1 MDLTILQQQVNELA
15 MKFMLA
21 GASEGAAAGEW
32 LGSLDRIVRDLAA
45 QGFDRVAAEGRA
57 LQQRL
62 TSLEPGSTEFHHLL
76 EAGIRQLQESMENPP
91 DPDAPAAAAAAP
103 AALAQDPELVADFV
117 LESREHL
124 RAIEEN
130 VLALEQNPD
139 ARDAIHAIFRAFHTI
154 KGIAGFLE
162 FQDIRELSHETE
174 TLLEEARNGRLEPG
188 PAVIDIILESAD
200 FLGRE
205 IQRIEAGGGPSADG
219 TEALRAKIR
228 SVTTAGMMDP
238 GLTAL
243 AAAVSPESPREH
255 PAEADRAP
263 DPDPEPAPAARA
275 EAGPATN
282 ARPSGTATSWVKV
295 DTAKLDFLVDMV
307 GEMAIAQSLVRHN
320 SDLADLHSSLLL
332 RSIAQ
337 LSRITQEVQ
346 KTAMSMRML
355 PIGGLFQ
362 KMSRLVRDLCRKSG
376 KQAELA
382 MSGEETDLDRNIVE
396 QLADPLMHMVRNAVD
411 HGVEMP
417 QARIAQ
423 GKPPVARIEL
433 RAAHQGGH
441 IVIEIA
447 DDGRGVDR
455 EAVLR
460 KAREKGLVAENAIL
474 SDTEV
479 FNLIFEPGFSTA
491 QTVTEISGRGVGM
504 DVVKRHIQKLRGRVE
519 IASVAGHGTTFGL
532 RLPLTLA
539 IIDGLLVGVGPQR
552 YIVPIFA
559 VKEAIRPTE
568 GMVTTIEGRREIALV
583 RGRILPVVRLH
594 RRFGVTPK
602 SVRPEES
609 LLIVTESQGAEYC
622 LMVDELLGKQ
632 EVVIKSLGETFKAVA
647 GVAGG
652 AILGDGKVGL
662 ILEMNGIFNSGA
674 GASR

>member
-1 MDLTILQQQVNELA
+1 
-15 MKFMLA
+15 MLA
-21 GASEGAAAGEW
+21 GPAEQGAAAGTEW
-32 LGSLDRIVRDLAA
+32 LARLEEIVRDSAA
-45 QGFDRVAAEGRA
+45 QGLERVAAEGRA
-57 LQQRL
+57 IGRRL
-62 TSLEPGSTEFHHLL
+62 ARLAPGSPEFRDALETGIRSLE
-76 EAGIRQLQESMENPP
+76 ESMEHPP
-91 DPDAPAAAAAAP
+91 AGEEPPAAPAAQ
-103 AALAQDPELVADFV
+103 AALAQDPELLADFV

-124 RAIEEN
+124 RTIEEN
-130 VLALEQNPD
+130 VLALEQSPG
-139 ARDAIHAIFRAFHTI
+139 ARDPIHAVFRAFHTI

-162 FQDIRELSHETE
+162 FQEIRELSHETE

-205 IQRIEAGGGPSADG
+205 IQRIEAGGGPPAAG
-219 TEALRAKIR
+219 IGALLAKIR
-228 SVTTAGMMDP
+228 SVMTAGAIDP
-238 GLTAL
+238 DLAAL
-243 AAAVSPESPREH
+243 AAAVAPGPPKDH
-255 PAEADRAP
+255 PAEAERA
-263 DPDPEPAPAARA
+263 PEPAPAAGA
-275 EAGPATN
+275 ENGPAPS
-282 ARPSGTATSWVKV
+282 ARASGAASSWVKV
-295 DTAKLDFLVDMV
+295 DTAKLDFMVDMV
-307 GEMAIAQSLVRHN
+307 GEMVIAQSLVRHN

-337 LSRITQEVQ
+337 LSRITEEVQ

-355 PIGGLFQ
+355 PVGGLFQ

-382 MSGEETDLDRNIVE
+382 TSGEETELDRNIVE
-396 QLADPLMHMVRNAVD
+396 QLADPLMHMVRNAMD

-417 QARIAQ
+417 QERIAR

-455 EAVLR
+455 EAILR
-460 KAREKGLVAENAIL
+460 KARQKGLLAENAVL
-474 SDTEV
+474 SEAEV

-491 QTVTEISGRGVGM
+491 QTVTDISGRGVGM

-519 IASVAGHGTTFGL
+519 ISSVAGRGTTFGL

-539 IIDGLLVGVGPQR
+539 IIDGLLVGVGPER

-568 GMVTTIEGRREIALV
+568 GMVSTVEGRREIALV

-594 RRFGVTPK
+594 RRFGVTPRSLK
-602 SVRPEES
+602 PEES

-622 LMVDELLGKQ
+622 LMVDDLLGKQ
-632 EVVIKSLGETFKAVA
+632 EVVIKSLGETFRAVA

-662 ILEMNGIFNSGA
+662 ILEMNGIFQSGA
-674 GASR
+674 GA